1 MGKQVYYVVV
11 ADLDSETWWVDDE
24 TFMARFSKYEGT
36 WNTDTEHWEETEWD
50 DHLAGLKILD
60 AQGRES

>member
-1 MGKQVYYVVV
+1 MGKQIHYVVV

-24 TFMARFSKYEGT
+24 TFSSRFYEDEHT
-36 WNTDTEHWEETEWD
+36 WNTTTGEWEKTNKE

-60 AQGRES
+60 AHGRES

>member
-1 MGKQVYYVVV
+1 MGKQVHYVVV
-11 ADLDSETWWVDDE
+11 ADLDSETWWIDE
-24 TFMARFSKYEGT
+24 PTSQWFSNSENT
-36 WNTDTEHWEETEWD
+36 WNEDTQQWEMTEWG